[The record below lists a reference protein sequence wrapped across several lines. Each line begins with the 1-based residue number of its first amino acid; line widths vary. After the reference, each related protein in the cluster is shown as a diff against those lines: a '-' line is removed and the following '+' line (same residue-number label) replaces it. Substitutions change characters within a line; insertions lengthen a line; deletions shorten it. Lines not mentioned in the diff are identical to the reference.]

1 MDIIKNGFGIIKI
14 IIGIASLLIGAFV
27 LIMMLKENAN
37 NLILL
42 IGNILGFLCMEF
54 YGFYLLYNGWT
65 QIKKRSLHK
74 AIFIIG
80 LVMNIIIVLTT
91 ASLFLAERFTSPVYT
106 RILIISVVLFIG
118 ITDIIRMK
126 RQRTTSYNNA
136 L

>member
-14 IIGIASLLIGAFV
+14 IIGIAFLLIGAFV

-37 NLILL
+37 NLMLL
-42 IGNILGFLCMEF
+42 IGNILGFLCMEL

-65 QIKKRSLHK
+65 QIKKRSLNK

-118 ITDIIRMK
+118 ITDIVRMK
-126 RQRTTSYNNA
+126 RQTTTAYNNV
-136 L
+136 